1 MAARIT
7 GLRVD
12 TYISQRAESMTYR
25 LEIGEHMRIGMNTT
39 KLSVA
44 MLLGAMLAGCTQT
57 QSTRHDHADHD
68 MPAAQ
73 QQDEQPSSV
82 RGWGYYSPRHGGD
95 ETASRMAFP
104 TGDPDT
110 SAMLVHQVMP
120 NEVARG
126 QDFEFSYHVTNLTSA
141 ELQNVM
147 LMMDSSS
154 NLEIS
159 NSTPD
164 GNMSGDGMTWTLGNM
179 GPGETRVIE
188 LVGSA
193 SEVGMASDCITVSY
207 NNFLCATTKVV
218 EPALAL
224 SKTATAE
231 ALTCDEIVIRYLVEN
246 TGSGAASNVVI
257 KDTLP
262 EGLAMNNGSRSV
274 NIPVGTLAAGESRAF
289 EVRANASRTG
299 EFSSGAMATADAGLE
314 AEAGA
319 TNTVIT
325 QPELAVGVECT
336 QTRFL
341 GRNFTYEYSIENTGN
356 GVANSATASA
366 SIPQGTSVVRVSDGG
381 RVVGNNVVWDF
392 GAMGVGDSGN
402 FSMTVSA
409 SSIGNYTSSV
419 VANAACADSVSD
431 SCRTEVKGIPAILLE
446 VVDIT
451 DPVEV
456 GQQTTYVI
464 TVTNQGS
471 ANDNNIRIV
480 ATLPPEQS
488 FVSASG
494 ATNGTANGKTV
505 NFAPSGSLAPGA
517 AITWRVTVRAD
528 SAADSRFR
536 VEMTSANLKSEV
548 IETEATNLYE

>member
-1 MAARIT
+1 
-7 GLRVD
+7 
-12 TYISQRAESMTYR
+12 
-25 LEIGEHMRIGMNTT
+25 MRIGMNTTT

-44 MLLGAMLAGCTQT
+44 MLMGALLAGCTQT
-57 QSTRHDHADHD
+57 QTTNNDAE
-68 MPAAQ
+68 PAAQ
-73 QQDEQPSSV
+73 ETRTESSV
-82 RGWGYYSPRHGGD
+82 RGWEYYSPRLGAD
-95 ETASRMAFP
+95 ESASRMAFP
-104 TGDPDT
+104 TGDVDT
-110 SAMLVHQVMP
+110 SALLVHQVMP

-126 QDFEFSYHVTNLTSA
+126 QDFGFSYHVTNLTSA

-147 LMMDSSS
+147 LMLDSSN

-159 NSTPD
+159 SSNPE
-164 GNMSGDGMTWTLGNM
+164 GNTAGDGMTWALGDM
-179 GPGETRVIE
+179 GPGETKVIS
-188 LVGSA
+188 LTGSA
-193 SEVGMASDCITVSY
+193 SKVGTASDCITVSY

-231 ALTCDEIVIRYLVEN
+231 ALACDEIIIRYLVEN

-257 KDTLP
+257 KDTLA
-262 EGLAMNNGSRSV
+262 EGLAMSNGSRSV

-314 AEAGA
+314 AEADA

-325 QPELAVGVECT
+325 QPELAVAVECSGT
-336 QTRFL
+336 QFL
-341 GRNFTYEYSIENTGN
+341 GRNFTYNYSIENTGN
-356 GVANSATASA
+356 GVANGATASA

-392 GAMGVGDSGN
+392 GAMAAGAEGS

-409 SSIGNYTSSV
+409 SSIGTYTSAV
-419 VANAACADSVSD
+419 TANAECADSASD

-480 ATLPPEQS
+480 ATLPAEQS

-505 NFAPSGSLAPGA
+505 TFAPSGPLAPGA
-517 AITWRVTVRAD
+517 AISWRVTVRAD
-528 SAADSRFR
+528 AAADSRFA
-536 VEMTSANLKSEV
+536 VEMTSANLKSPV
-548 IETEATNLYE
+548 NETEATNLYE

>member
-1 MAARIT
+1 MWDDDDFST
-7 GLRVD
+7 
-12 TYISQRAESMTYR
+12 
-25 LEIGEHMRIGMNTT
+25 EIGERMRIGMNTTTT

-44 MLLGAMLAGCTQT
+44 MLMGAMLTGCSHSQPTNN
-57 QSTRHDHADHD
+57 DAE
-68 MPAAQ
+68 PVAQ
-73 QQDEQPSSV
+73 QQQEEQPSSV
-82 RGWGYYSPRHGGD
+82 RGWGYYSPRHSSD
-95 ETASRMAFP
+95 ESAARMAFP

-110 SAMLVHQVMP
+110 SALLVHQVMP

-126 QDFEFSYHVTNLTSA
+126 QDFDFSYHVTNLTSA

-147 LMMDSSS
+147 LMMDSSN

-159 NSTPD
+159 SSSPD
-164 GNMSGDGMTWTLGNM
+164 GNMSGDGMTWALGDM
-179 GPGETRVIE
+179 GPGETKVIE
-188 LVGSA
+188 LVGAA
-193 SEVGMASDCITVSY
+193 SEVGTASDCITVSY

-231 ALTCDEIVIRYLVEN
+231 ALACDEIVIRYLVEN

-257 KDTLP
+257 KDTLA
-262 EGLAMNNGSRSV
+262 EGLAMSNGSRSV

-299 EFSSGAMATADAGLE
+299 EFSSGAMATADSGLE
-314 AEAGA
+314 AEADA

-325 QPELAVGVECT
+325 QPELAVGVECSKT
-336 QTRFL
+336 QFL
-341 GRNFTYEYSIENTGN
+341 GRNFTYNYSVENTGD
-356 GVANSATASA
+356 GVANGATASA

-381 RVVGNNVVWDF
+381 RVVGSNVVWDF
-392 GAMGVGDSGN
+392 GAMGAGDSGN

-409 SSIGNYTSSV
+409 SSIGTYTSTI
-419 VANAACADSVSD
+419 VANADCADSVSD

-471 ANDNNIRIV
+471 ADDNNIRIV
-480 ATLPPEQS
+480 ATLPGEQS

-494 ATNGTANGKTV
+494 ATNGSADGRTV
-505 NFAPSGSLAPGA
+505 TFSPLASLAPGA
-517 AITWRVTVRAD
+517 STTWRVTVRAD
-528 SAADSRFR
+528 AEADSRFA
-536 VEMTSANLKSEV
+536 VEMTSANLTSPV
-548 IETEATNLYE
+548 NETEATNLYE